1 MLGGG
6 QAIYYEKTAE
16 EAGSCQE
23 ILNGLLLQH
32 NWTQLVHTS
41 HMQNSFEPFIPLHH
55 NCPVTQSSNGNPM
68 LSESCSA

>member
-23 ILNGLLLQH
+23 IDNGLLL
-32 NWTQLVHTS
+32 
-41 HMQNSFEPFIPLHH
+41 
-55 NCPVTQSSNGNPM
+55 
-68 LSESCSA
+68 